1 MEISS
6 TSNEVAWFQPVP
18 RRLPE
23 PIDCALESV
32 SDQVDLSPQ
41 ANQGPI
47 PQTVH
52 LPESDVPFQ
61 PYKPRPEFRGKAP
74 RPLKLDVHCATS
86 GERVAQDARK
96 WESKRTPARD
106 LTEKLPGFLN
116 TTGWPETNYG
126 TNNQCANFVSVFA
139 QRLGLKG
146 HYMVVPQLESAMKK
160 QGWKPVSAADAKPGD
175 VWISDS
181 HTELV
186 TGRKNGK
193 PWVTGSNNNGGSV
206 QSVSGH
212 TQTSGR
218 FYTRPV
224 WREQH

>member
-6 TSNEVAWFQPVP
+6 TSSDLAWFQPVH

-23 PIDCALESV
+23 PVECEAEPRP
-32 SDQVDLSPQ
+32 DQVDLSPQ
-41 ANQGPI
+41 ALQGPI
-47 PQTVH
+47 PQTVV
-52 LPESDVPFQ
+52 LPEVPFQ

-74 RPLKLDVHCATS
+74 LPQKLDLHCLTA
-86 GERVAQDARK
+86 GPRVANDARRL
-96 WESKRTPARD
+96 EGTPARK
-106 LTEKLPGFLN
+106 LTHKLPGFQD
-116 TTGWPETNYG
+116 TTRWPETNYG
-126 TNNQCANFVSVFA
+126 TNNQCANFVSTFA
-139 QRLGLKG
+139 RRLGLKG
-146 HYMVVPQLESAMKK
+146 HYMVVQNLEKAMKK

-186 TGRKNGK
+186 TGRANGK
-193 PWVTGSNNNGGSV
+193 PRVTGSNNGGRSY
-206 QSVSGH
+206 QTVSGH

-224 WREQH
+224 WRDQH